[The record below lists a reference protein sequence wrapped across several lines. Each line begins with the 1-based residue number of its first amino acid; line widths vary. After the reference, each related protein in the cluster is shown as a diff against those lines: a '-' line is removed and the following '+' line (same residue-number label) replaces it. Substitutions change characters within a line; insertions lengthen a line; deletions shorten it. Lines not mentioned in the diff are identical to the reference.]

1 MKILLT
7 GSTGLV
13 GSSILESLATENFEV
28 WHISR
33 NKKPAYFVDNWIK
46 ADICDVSKTMD
57 LIRKIGKIDIL
68 IHNAAIVK
76 SPSNIFEFEE
86 LIKANIQFTAQ
97 IFNWANENKI
107 TIFYI
112 SSMGVIQRPIPLII
126 DEFSKTG
133 AQDPYFFSKL
143 AGEQLLSLSNALNK
157 FYVLRISSPVS
168 LIYGNMPNT
177 VIKKMIVS
185 AKGLGEVHVFGKG
198 GRKQNFVSVTD
209 ISNAILQIIRE
220 GNIESGIYNI
230 ASDSNINMGELAEII
245 AFKFKA
251 KILYLGNDPLENEH
265 WNIDIKKA
273 KKFIGYFPKYSSKQI
288 INELLSSI

>member
-1 MKILLT
+1 VKILLT

-33 NKKPAYFVDNWIK
+33 NKKPAYFVDNWIE

-76 SPSNIFEFEE
+76 SPSNIFEYEE
-86 LIKANIQFTAQ
+86 LVKANIQFTAQ
-97 IFNWANENKI
+97 IFNWALEKKI
-107 TIFYI
+107 TVFYI
-112 SSMGVIQRPIPLII
+112 SSMGVIQRPIPSKIN
-126 DEFSKTG
+126 EHSKTG

-143 AGEQLLSLSNALNK
+143 AGEQLLALSNGLNR

-168 LIYGNMPNT
+168 LNYDNMPNT

-185 AKGLGEVHVFGKG
+185 ATEKGEVHVFGKG
-198 GRKQNFVSVTD
+198 ERKQNFVSVTD
-209 ISNAILQIIRE
+209 ISNAILKIICKD
-220 GNIESGIYNI
+220 NVESGIYNI
-230 ASDSNINMGELAEII
+230 ASESNITMGELAEII

-251 KILYLGNDPLENEH
+251 KIIHVGNDPLENEH
-265 WNIDIKKA
+265 WNINIEKA